1 MLLGSHLA
9 GAAIENSMLGATH
22 ALANP
27 LSAHFGM
34 IHGHAIAIMLPHVVR
49 YNSSSVIAEYGTLAE
64 DAKLCDR
71 QDPEAGDLLAMFLR
85 NLATRAGCPSSLA
98 GCEGVSELI
107 STLASEAALQWTG
120 QFNPR
125 PVDAPSLRELYECA
139 MK

>member
-1 MLLGSHLA
+1 
-9 GAAIENSMLGATH
+9 MLGATH

-27 LSAHFGM
+27 LSAHFGT
-34 IHGHAIAIMLPHVVR
+34 IHGHAIAIMLPHVVK
-49 YNSSSVIAEYGTLAE
+49 YNSTTVGSDYGALAE
-64 DAKLCDR
+64 DARLCDR

-98 GCEGVSELI
+98 DCEGVDGLV
-107 STLASEAALQWTG
+107 STMADEAAMQWTG

-125 PVDAPSLRELYECA
+125 PVDAASLRELYTCA